1 MGIINRTKD
10 LSEQQRKISIYATTT
25 TNLATFYSGQIVE
38 RPCTIV
44 SGQATAYGVSGSPQ
58 LLLGVLRFSSSTS
71 FLIGTTY
78 AVATYGTSGY
88 LAYSLP
94 AAGATTL
101 NLQKGDVINMQTLGG
116 TGAAAAGVIVELVVQ
131 DIQDIRTWY

>member
-1 MGIINRTKD
+1 MGTINRDKD
-10 LSEQQRKISIYATTT
+10 FSEQQRKLTLYATTT
-25 TNLATFYSGQIVE
+25 TNLSTFYIGQIIE

-44 SGQATAYGVSGSPQ
+44 QGQATAYGVSGSPQ
-58 LLLGVLRFSSSTS
+58 LLLGVLRFSATSS

-101 NLQKGDVINMQTLGG
+101 NLQKGDIITMQQLGG
-116 TGAAAAGVIVELVVQ
+116 TGAAAAGVLVELVVQ